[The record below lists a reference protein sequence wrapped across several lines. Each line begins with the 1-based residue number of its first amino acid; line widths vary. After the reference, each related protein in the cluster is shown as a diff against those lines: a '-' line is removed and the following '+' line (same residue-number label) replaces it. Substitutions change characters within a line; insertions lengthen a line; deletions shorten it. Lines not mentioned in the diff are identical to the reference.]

1 MHTAFWVGLKIYLPI
16 LVLGGLYLF
25 AQTGPGKAAADHV
38 IDEQILPELAEIEA
52 ALASVGMAMG
62 ASVPRFQTPV
72 ANAKFTSG
80 RTLANAVFPSGRA
93 LSGGGF
99 IKP

>member
-1 MHTAFWVGLKIYLPI
+1 MHTAFWVGLRIYLPLI
-16 LVLGGLYLF
+16 VLGGLYLLV
-25 AQTGPGKAAADHV
+25 QTGPGKAAADHV
-38 IDEQILPELAEIEA
+38 VEEQILPELAEIEA
-52 ALASVGMAMG
+52 VLAGVGASMG
-62 ASVPRFQTPV
+62 AAMPRFQAPV

-80 RTLANAVFPSGRA
+80 RTLMNAVFPSGRQ